1 MDLHHSSLMNRI
13 YVLHEN
19 STWVEPLRAAFE
31 TQGLPYHEWFLD
43 EGIVPFDQAPPEGVF
58 YNRMS
63 ASSHTRGHRY
73 GPELTHL
80 VLNYLESYGRRVV
93 NNSRALSLELSKLA
107 QYAALKR
114 AGIQTPRTIAA
125 VGHDSVL
132 KAAHAFGAEPFI
144 LKPNRGGKGLGVQR
158 FASVE
163 AVAAYLDGPALAPPI
178 DGVWLVQQYV
188 QAPEPF
194 IVRCEFVGGRF
205 LYAVRV
211 DTSEGFELC
220 PADACQTNGAAT
232 QAPRADKF
240 TIIDDFDDHPILE
253 AYERFLKANG
263 IEVAGIE
270 FIVDR
275 AGEIW
280 TYDVNTNTNYNA
292 EAEARAGVPLTG
304 MEAIAQFLGS
314 ALRAVEWAGRLTL
327 HQPVGRTKPLRTSL
341 AMEPARS

>member
-73 GPELTHL
+73 GPELAHL
-80 VLNYLESYGRRVV
+80 VLTYLESYGRRVV
-93 NNSRALSLELSKLA
+93 NNSRALSLEISKLA
-107 QYAALKR
+107 QYAALKQV
-114 AGIQTPRTIAA
+114 GVQTPRTIAA
-125 VGHDSVL
+125 VGHDPVL
-132 KAAHAFGAEPFI
+132 TAARAFGPGPFI

-327 HQPVGRTKPLRTSL
+327 HQPVGRTKPLRTPL
-341 AMEPARS
+341 ATERARS